1 MCPPTFC
8 RVYAAQM
15 LVTSRRRCGGR
26 AGPWGCGSDPGRC
39 CRPGTACLSDAPLG
53 WCVPPHAWPWRRTF
67 RATDDESAQPAEKKE
82 TGKKK
87 IVMSVTFRP
96 GSAQQTGP
104 SRDQE
109 PQRTKQGNSL
119 ISRKA
124 GPLLRCCFWV
134 NTRPSQSER
143 DLEQASADAEK
154 PV

>member
-1 MCPPTFC
+1 MEAGQDL
-8 RVYAAQM
+8 RGAVVIQADAADQELLVYLTHHWAGASRLM
-15 LVTSRRRCGGR
+15 LRHGG
-26 AGPWGCGSDPGRC
+26 GHLEP
-39 CRPGTACLSDAPLG
+39 
-53 WCVPPHAWPWRRTF
+53 RTTK
-67 RATDDESAQPAEKKE
+67 ALNLQKDE
-82 TGKKK
+82 TGKKN
-87 IVMSVTFRP
+87 VMSVTFRP

-124 GPLLRCCFWV
+124 CSLLSCCFWV

>member
-1 MCPPTFC
+1 MEAGQDLGGAVVIQADAADQELL
-8 RVYAAQM
+8 VYLTHHWAGASRLM
-15 LVTSRRRCGGR
+15 LGHGGGHLEPRTTKALNLQRKRRR
-26 AGPWGCGSDPGRC
+26 
-39 CRPGTACLSDAPLG
+39 
-53 WCVPPHAWPWRRTF
+53 
-67 RATDDESAQPAEKKE
+67 E
-82 TGKKK
+82 KKK

>member
-1 MCPPTFC
+1 M
-8 RVYAAQM
+8 
-15 LVTSRRRCGGR
+15 
-26 AGPWGCGSDPGRC
+26 
-39 CRPGTACLSDAPLG
+39 
-53 WCVPPHAWPWRRTF
+53 
-67 RATDDESAQPAEKKE
+67 E
-82 TGKKK
+82 TGQDLGGAVVIQADAADQELLVYLTHHWAGASRLMLGHGGGHLEPRTTTALNLRKDETEKK
-87 IVMSVTFRP
+87 IVTSVTFRP

-119 ISRKA
+119 ISSKA
-124 GPLLRCCFWV
+124 RPLLSCCFWV